1 MPFILVIDDRPAKR
15 RQYLELAAS
24 IEADVNIEG
33 FANPR
38 AAIEASA
45 DIPPDLVIL
54 GRTMPTLN
62 GVRAVRQ
69 FRRIPECENIP
80 VIFLVEPND
89 LRLRFRAM
97 EAGASDVIS
106 DPVDPGEFRLRA
118 RNLLAAWSSIKK
130 TQMRAELLE
139 RSLTAKER
147 RYRRDLRA
155 TRNSLRGIVDTVPAM
170 VSVSDRDGNYVF
182 VNQYMAS
189 FYDRR
194 PEETMGVP
202 ILEILGKSQGE
213 REIAA
218 NREVFKGAGTLSGYE
233 EDITDGHGMTRTFL
247 STKSALRDDAN
258 RIVNVITVSQD
269 ITFRKWVEAELR
281 EAKNAA
287 EAASRVK
294 TEFLANVSHELRTPL
309 NAIIGFAEGMSGDLF
324 GEPELDRYREYAGHI
339 SESARHL
346 KAIIDDILDIAS
358 IEAGRLDVLESEADP
373 ASIVWETV
381 KALEDQAAKAQ
392 VAIHVESG
400 ESLLPVKTDEERFGQ
415 ILKNLMSNAIKFS
428 PEGGD
433 VRVEIVESPDG
444 GICISVQDSG
454 AGIAAEDLP
463 LATDRF
469 GQLVGDPMSD
479 PIGGMGLGL
488 PLSIGLA
495 DLLGAR
501 VEIDSQKG
509 KGTTVSLVFPPNKLA
524 RRGRMA
530 G

>member
-1 MPFILVIDDRPAKR
+1 MPFIVVIDDRPAKR
-15 RQYLELAAS
+15 RQYLDLAAS

-38 AAIEASA
+38 AAIEASS
-45 DIPPDLVIL
+45 DTPPDLVIV
-54 GRTMPTLN
+54 GRTMPVLN
-62 GVRAVRQ
+62 GVRAIRR
-69 FRRIPECENIP
+69 FRRIPECENVP
-80 VIFLVEPND
+80 VIHLVEPND
-89 LRLRFRAM
+89 LRLRFRAL
-97 EAGASDVIS
+97 EAGASDVLA

-118 RNLLAAWSSIKK
+118 RNLLAAWSNVKK
-130 TQMRAELLE
+130 IHMRAELLE
-139 RSLTAKER
+139 RGRIAKER

-189 FYDRR
+189 FYGKR

-202 ILEILGKSQGE
+202 VNDILGKAQGE

-218 NREVFKGAGTLSGYE
+218 NREVFKGAGMLSGYE
-233 EDITDGHGMTRTFL
+233 EDITDAHGMTRTFL

-258 RIVNVITVSQD
+258 RVVNIITVSQD
-269 ITFRKWVEAELR
+269 ITFRKWVESELR

-309 NAIIGFAEGMSGDLF
+309 NAIIGFAEGMIGDLF
-324 GEPELDRYREYAGHI
+324 GQPDLDRYREYSGHI

-358 IEAGRLDVLESEADP
+358 IEGGGLDVLEDEADP
-373 ASIVWETV
+373 ATVVWAMV
-381 KALEDQAAKAQ
+381 GVLEEQAAQAQ
-392 VAIHVESG
+392 VTIHVESG
-400 ESLLPVKTDEERFGQ
+400 ELPLPVQTDAERFGQ

-433 VRVEIVESPDG
+433 VRIEIAETPDG
-444 GICISVQDSG
+444 GVCVSVQDSG
-454 AGIAAEDLP
+454 AGIATEDLP

-495 DLLGAR
+495 ELLGAR
-501 VEIDSQKG
+501 VDIASQKG
-509 KGTTVSLVFPPNKLA
+509 KGTTVSLIFPPEKLA

>member
-1 MPFILVIDDRPAKR
+1 MPFIVVIDDRPVKR
-15 RQYLELAAS
+15 REYLELATS
-24 IEADVNIEG
+24 IEADINIEG

-38 AAIEASA
+38 AAIDASA
-45 DIPPDLVIL
+45 DMPPDLVII
-54 GRTMPTLN
+54 GRTMPSLN
-62 GVRAVRQ
+62 GVRAIRR
-69 FRRIPECENIP
+69 FRHLPECENMP
-80 VIFLVEPND
+80 VILLVEPDD
-89 LRLRFRAM
+89 LRQRFRAL
-97 EAGASDVIS
+97 EAGASDVLA

-118 RNLLAAWSSIKK
+118 RNLLNAWCNIKK
-130 TQMRAELLE
+130 NQIRGQLLE

-147 RYRRDLRA
+147 RYRRDLRV
-155 TRNSLRGIVDTVPAM
+155 TRNSLRGIVDTVPVM

-202 ILEILGKSQGE
+202 AVEILGQAQGE

-218 NREVFKGAGTLSGYE
+218 NQGVFRGAGTLSGYE
-233 EDITDGHGMTRTFL
+233 EDITDPHGMTRTFL
-247 STKSALRDDAN
+247 STKSALLDDAN

-281 EAKNAA
+281 EAKNSA

-309 NAIIGFAEGMSGDLF
+309 NAIIGFAEGMSGNLF
-324 GEPELDRYREYAGHI
+324 GEPDLDRYREYAGHI

-346 KAIIDDILDIAS
+346 KAIIDDVLDIAS
-358 IEAGRLDVLESEADP
+358 IEGGRLDVRESAVDAASVVWGTVEALMSD
-373 ASIVWETV
+373 
-381 KALEDQAAKAQ
+381 AARSRI
-392 VAIHVESG
+392 AIHVVAA
-400 ESLLPVKTDEERFGQ
+400 ESLPPIRTDEERFGQ

-433 VRVEIVESPDG
+433 VRVEIDGSPDG
-444 GICISVQDSG
+444 GVSISVKDSG
-454 AGIAAEDLP
+454 AGIATEDLP

-495 DLLGAR
+495 ELLGAR

-509 KGTTVSLVFPPNKLA
+509 NGTTVSLVFPPGKLI

>member
-1 MPFILVIDDRPAKR
+1 MPFVVVIDDRPAKR

-33 FANPR
+33 FANPQ
-38 AAIEASA
+38 AAIEASS
-45 DIPPDLVIL
+45 DIPPDLVIM
-54 GRTMPTLN
+54 GRTQPALS
-62 GVRAVRQ
+62 GVRAIRR
-69 FRRIPECENIP
+69 FRRMPECQDVP
-80 VIFLVEPND
+80 VIVLVEFD
-89 LRLRFRAM
+89 DRRQRFRAL
-97 EAGASDVIS
+97 EAGASDVLT
-106 DPVDPGEFRLRA
+106 DPVDQGEFHLRA
-118 RNLLAAWSSIKK
+118 RNLLAAWAHIKK
-130 TQMRAELLE
+130 IQVRADLLE

-182 VNQYMAS
+182 INQYMAS
-189 FYDRR
+189 FYDKR
-194 PEETMGVP
+194 PEETMGMP
-202 ILEILGKSQGE
+202 IVETLGKSQGE

-218 NREVFKGAGTLSGYE
+218 NREVFSGAGTLSGYE
-233 EDITDGHGMTRTFL
+233 EDITDLHGMTRTFL

-258 RIVNVITVSQD
+258 RIVNIITVSQD

-309 NAIIGFAEGMSGDLF
+309 NAIIGFSEGMSGDLF
-324 GEPELDRYREYAGHI
+324 GEPSLDRYRDYAGHI

-358 IEAGRLDVLESEADP
+358 IEAGGLDVLECEADA
-373 ASIVWETV
+373 ASVVMHTV
-381 KALEDQAAKAQ
+381 ASLKDLAAQAR
-392 VAIHVESG
+392 VTIHVESSG
-400 ESLLPVKTDEERFGQ
+400 SLLPVKTDEERFGQ
-415 ILKNLMSNAIKFS
+415 ILRNLMSNAVKFS
-428 PEGGD
+428 PEGGK
-433 VRVEIVESPDG
+433 VRVEIGESPDG
-444 GICISVQDSG
+444 GVCIKVQDSG
-454 AGIAAEDLP
+454 AGLATEDLP

-495 DLLGAR
+495 ELLGAS

-509 KGTTVSLVFPPNKLA
+509 KGTTVSLVFPPEMMA
-524 RRGRMA
+524 RRSRMA